1 MTTLGKILVF
11 LNLVFSLLAGI
22 LIIQVYA
29 TRTSWKS
36 AFDKLNN
43 YYTVSEA
50 NNKALRGDMDSL
62 RQAKDEQIKAA
73 EKTRDEKDAETKRL
87 AGEIKTMQGELDKVK
102 AQHLAQQTNAT
113 VSNEELQRRQQE
125 TASLTDR
132 INKLNA
138 TVAELQK
145 TGKQLQDEKMQA
157 VINFNSEHDRNVR
170 LLDQFRQLTQ
180 KAELMEKKLAS
191 LGASAKDVAINRN
204 PPPEDVE
211 GVILETDAKTGLVTI
226 SIGTDSGVNVG
237 NTLEVFRVK
246 PEPKY
251 LGTIRILDA
260 QAKQA
265 VGRLTAPPRYGLL
278 EKGDIV
284 ATKIMSTRRSTL
296 N

>member
-1 MTTLGKILVF
+1 MTALGKILVF

-36 AFDKLNN
+36 AYDKLNN

-50 NNKALRGDMDSL
+50 NNKALRADMDSL
-62 RQAKDEQIKAA
+62 RAAKDDQIKAA
-73 EKTRDEKDAETKRL
+73 EKTRDEKEADRKRL
-87 AGEIKTMQGELDKVK
+87 EGELKTVQDELNKEK
-102 AQHLAQQTNAT
+102 TQHLAQRTNAT

-132 INKLNA
+132 LNKANA
-138 TVAELQK
+138 ALAEEQK
-145 TGKQLQDEKMQA
+145 KGKQLQDEKMQA

-170 LLDQFRQLTQ
+170 MLEQLKQLNQ

-191 LGASAKDVAINRN
+191 MGASAKDVAVNRN

-211 GVILETDAKTGLVTI
+211 GVVLETDAKTGLVTI

-237 NTLEVFRVK
+237 NTLEVFRIK
-246 PEPKY
+246 PDPKY

-265 VGRLTAPPRYGLL
+265 VGRLTAAPRYGPI

-284 ATKIMSTRRSTL
+284 ATKIMSTKR
-296 N
+296 

>member
-1 MTTLGKILVF
+1 MHLCCSTWLD
-11 LNLVFSLLAGI
+11 LVFSLLAGI

-36 AFDKLNN
+36 AFDKLNG

-50 NNKALRGDMDSL
+50 NNKALRADMDSL

-87 AGEIKTMQGELDKVK
+87 AGEVKTVQDELNKVK

-237 NTLEVFRVK
+237 NTLEVFRIK

-265 VGRLTAPPRYGLL
+265 VGRLTTPPRYGLL

-284 ATKIMSTRRSTL
+284 ATKIMSTKR
-296 N
+296 

>member
-36 AFDKLNN
+36 AFDKLNG

-50 NNKALRGDMDSL
+50 NNKAVQASMDSL
-62 RQAKDEQIKAA
+62 RQAKDEQINAA
-73 EKTRDEKDAETKRL
+73 KKTTDEKEKERKRFED
-87 AGEIKTMQGELDKVK
+87 EIKTVREELKK
-102 AQHLAQQTNAT
+102 EKEQHLAQRTNAT
-113 VSNEELQRRQQE
+113 TSNEELQRRQQE

-132 INKLNA
+132 LNKTNA
-138 TVAELQK
+138 ALAEEQK
-145 TGKQLQDEKMQA
+145 KGKQLQDEMMQA
-157 VINFNSEHDRNVR
+157 KINFNSEHDRNVR

-237 NTLEVFRVK
+237 NTLEVFRIK

-284 ATKIMSTRRSTL
+284 ATKIMSSKR
-296 N
+296 

>member
-1 MTTLGKILVF
+1 MTALGKILVF

-36 AFDKLNN
+36 AYDKLNN

-50 NNKALRGDMDSL
+50 NNKALRADMDSL
-62 RQAKDEQIKAA
+62 RAAKDDQIKAV
-73 EKTRDEKDAETKRL
+73 EKARDEKEAETKRL
-87 AGEIKTMQGELDKVK
+87 QGEVKTVQDELNKEK
-102 AQHLAQQTNAT
+102 AQHLAQRTNANT
-113 VSNEELQRRQQE
+113 SNEELQRRQQE
-125 TASLTDR
+125 TASLTGQL
-132 INKLNA
+132 NKVNA
-138 TVAELQK
+138 ALAEEQK
-145 TGKQLQDEKMQA
+145 KGKQLQDEKMQA
-157 VINFNSEHDRNVR
+157 VINFNSEHERNVR
-170 LLDQFRQLTQ
+170 LLEQFKQLNQ

-191 LGASAKDVAINRN
+191 MGASAKDVAVNRN

-211 GVILETDAKTGLVTI
+211 GVVLETDVKTGLVTV

-237 NTLEVFRVK
+237 NTLEVFRIK
-246 PEPKY
+246 PDPKY

-265 VGRLTAPPRYGLL
+265 VGRLTAAPRYGPI

-284 ATKIMSTRRSTL
+284 ATKIMSTKR
-296 N
+296 

>member
-50 NNKALRGDMDSL
+50 NNKALRGDMDSV
-62 RQAKDEQIKAA
+62 RQAKDEQVKAA
-73 EKTRDEKDAETKRL
+73 EKTRDEKEAERKRL
-87 AGEIKTMQGELDKVK
+87 EGEIKTVQGELDKVK

-170 LLDQFRQLTQ
+170 LLEQFRQLTQ
-180 KAELMEKKLAS
+180 KAELMEKKLQT
-191 LGASAKDVAINRN
+191 LGASARDVQPNRN

-237 NTLEVFRVK
+237 NTLEVFRMN
-246 PEPKY
+246 PPKY

-265 VGRLTAPPRYGLL
+265 VGRLTAPPRYGPL

-284 ATKIMSTRRSTL
+284 ATKIMSSKR
-296 N
+296 